1 MENSVLFSSA
11 FIIVGSLLLY
21 FGADALVKGASRLA
35 IRLGITP
42 MIIGLTVVAFGTS
55 APELVVSLSAGMRGK
70 ADIALGNVIGSNIC
84 NIALILGLSALI
96 RPLDVNYKTAGK
108 DIFIMV
114 AVSVITLLLAFDG
127 ELTTIDGAI
136 LIVGIISYVMFNIH
150 KSKKD
155 SADVSVDELTE
166 TKYMN
171 KNILHIL
178 MVIAGL
184 VILMMGA
191 NLFLEGAV
199 RMAKMFNLSD
209 AVIGLTIVALGT
221 SLPELATSAVASY
234 KKHSDIS
241 LGNVLGSNIFNLLM
255 ILGATSIF
263 FPINSTGIKVVDV
276 ALMILLSVIIVPLSY
291 RKNVINRYSGAFL
304 LLIYTSYMY
313 YLFMITK

>member
-155 SADVSVDELTE
+155 STDVSVDELTE

>member
-136 LIVGIISYVMFNIH
+136 LLVGIISYVMFNIH

-276 ALMILLSVIIVPLSY
+276 VLMILLSVIIVPLSY

>member
-136 LIVGIISYVMFNIH
+136 LLVGIISYVMFNIH

-221 SLPELATSAVASY
+221 SLPELATSAVASF

-276 ALMILLSVIIVPLSY
+276 VLMILLSVIIVPLSY